1 SSSNVQ
7 SGPSLSRL
15 LSLMASSKIVV
26 IAHLFF
32 ANRLTRKT
40 TRSGYLRLHPEKGN
54 PKKTERTQQ

>member
-1 SSSNVQ
+1 
-7 SGPSLSRL
+7 L

-40 TRSGYLRLHPEKGN
+40 TRSGYLRLRPEKGN